1 MPTSKLE
8 FDVSSKFPFYVRLLM
23 ETVVEKIQVAIHS
36 YFLLVWS
43 TLRCRQNINPI
54 VLVTSLHLM

>member
-23 ETVVEKIQVAIHS
+23 ETVVEKIQVAIHL
-36 YFLLVWS
+36 YFFICLVYFAMQ
-43 TLRCRQNINPI
+43 TKY
-54 VLVTSLHLM
+54 